1 VIEAVIFDLDG
12 VLIDSEQTWNSA
24 REQLVR
30 ERGGTWR
37 QEATRE
43 MMGMSSPEWSRYM
56 HDSLGVEMEPEEI
69 AAEVVRRMEAL
80 YREHLPIIDGAC
92 EAVAA
97 LSAHWRLGL
106 ASSANRQLI
115 ELVLDLAGMREYFAA
130 AVSAE
135 EVDHGKP
142 APDVY
147 LEAARR
153 IGVRPRWCAA
163 TRSRRAPRRIE
174 RKRRAQRTRARTSGS
189 PRTTESA
196 TKARRL
202 SASSES
208 SLARKSAA
216 RRSLARSSRAPR
228 SLCLLS

>member
-1 VIEAVIFDLDG
+1 
-12 VLIDSEQTWNSA
+12 
-24 REQLVR
+24 
-30 ERGGTWR
+30 
-37 QEATRE
+37 
-43 MMGMSSPEWSRYM
+43 M
-56 HDSLGVEMEPEEI
+56 HDSLGVDMEPEEI

-80 YREHLPIIDGAC
+80 YREHLPIIDGAR

-115 ELVLDLAGMREYFAA
+115 ELVLDLASMREHFAA

-153 IGVRPRWCAA
+153 IGVQPRLCAA
-163 TRSRRAPRRIE
+163 VEDSTNGLRA
-174 RKRRAQRTRARTSGS
+174 
-189 PRTTESA
+189 
-196 TKARRL
+196 
-202 SASSES
+202 ASSAGMLVVAVPNREFPPTEDALRLAQVVLES
-208 SLARKSAA
+208 LDQLRPELLLRVGAPAR
-216 RRSLARSSRAPR
+216 
-228 SLCLLS
+228 

>member
-115 ELVLDLAGMREYFAA
+115 ELVLDLAGMREYFVA

-163 TRSRRAPRRIE
+163 VEDSTNGLRAAGSAGMLVIAVPNREFPPTEDALGLAEVVLESLDQLRPELLLRVAARAP
-174 RKRRAQRTRARTSGS
+174 
-189 PRTTESA
+189 
-196 TKARRL
+196 
-202 SASSES
+202 
-208 SLARKSAA
+208 
-216 RRSLARSSRAPR
+216 
-228 SLCLLS
+228 